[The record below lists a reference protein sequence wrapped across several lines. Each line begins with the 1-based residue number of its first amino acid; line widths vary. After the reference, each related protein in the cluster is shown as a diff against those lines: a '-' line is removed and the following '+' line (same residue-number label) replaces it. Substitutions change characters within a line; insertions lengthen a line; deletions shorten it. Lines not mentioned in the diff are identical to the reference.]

1 MAFVHESFVSFKTV
15 SSVKHSLTSTALI
28 LADAMQSLPVQ
39 HERLVPSKHFS
50 TVLTCRNMSSV
61 SLVANG
67 CSRKSMKFHGA
78 LKGLDVMLKFLIM
91 TDIIP
96 GPDRMHITI

>member
-39 HERLVPSKHFS
+39 HERLVPSKPFFHSPDMSQHVLCESRGKRVFS
-50 TVLTCRNMSSV
+50 KEYDVPWSIEGFGCRVEISD
-61 SLVANG
+61 
-67 CSRKSMKFHGA
+67 H
-78 LKGLDVMLKFLIM
+78 D
-91 TDIIP
+91 
-96 GPDRMHITI
+96 

>member
-28 LADAMQSLPVQ
+28 MADAMQSFPVQ
-39 HERLVPSKHFS
+39 HKRLVPSKPFS

-67 CSRKSMKFHGA
+67 CSRKSMMFHGA
-78 LKGLDVMLKFLIM
+78 LKGLDVVLKFLIM

-96 GPDRMHITI
+96 GHDRMHITI